1 VAKLLLVSIVF
12 ATIVLPLRAAS
23 EPSPSR
29 ALRRV
34 LVSMFAFNVIY
45 LIAILYVY
53 PRLP

>member
-1 VAKLLLVSIVF
+1 MGKLLLVSIVI

-29 ALRRV
+29 ALRKA
-34 LVSMFAFNVIY
+34 LISMLAFNAIY
-45 LIAILYVY
+45 FFAILYIY